1 MPLTHQKLRMISL
14 ETKPVLQV
22 VLSCNPLD
30 TRRRFN
36 VYKTSIRRRRRL
48 IDVVTMLCVN
58 WEFSCLYCQLKQIS
72 YIVLVFPLLT
82 LPSRVSDARLELDHI
97 ETILQGSF

>member
-36 VYKTSIRRRRRL
+36 VYKTSIQRRRRL
-48 IDVVTMLCVN
+48 TDVTMSCVY
-58 WEFSCLYCQLKQIS
+58 WEFSCLYCQLEQIS

>member
-36 VYKTSIRRRRRL
+36 VYKTSIQRRRRR
-48 IDVVTMLCVN
+48 IDVL
-58 WEFSCLYCQLKQIS
+58 
-72 YIVLVFPLLT
+72 
-82 LPSRVSDARLELDHI
+82 
-97 ETILQGSF
+97 